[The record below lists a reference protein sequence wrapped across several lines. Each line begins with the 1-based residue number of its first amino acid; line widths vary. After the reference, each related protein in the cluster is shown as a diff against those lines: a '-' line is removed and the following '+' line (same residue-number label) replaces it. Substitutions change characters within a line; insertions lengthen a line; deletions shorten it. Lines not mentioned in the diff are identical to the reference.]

1 MDSDVLSR
9 LLNPVTQTEKGYPH
23 RLRSGRLRKSSVN
36 GFKRKDTLIFR
47 HFISDRMPAWN
58 TLSPFFLLTNILV
71 CKIFT
76 RVAPLMFA
84 VNIETNGNPHH
95 RPWSIGKRL
104 LSSWLPVRSA
114 KDQGGKG
121 HTHIVRWKPR
131 PNGTGSHLSQS
142 SLASMDSQPQPAT
155 GLFQIET
162 SRTFVNVEYKNIYQR

>member
-9 LLNPVTQTEKGYPH
+9 LLNPVTQTERRHPH
-23 RLRSGRLRKSSVN
+23 RFQSRTLFDQFNLNCVKWHIHQSLFKAGCQSAILFSSFLTYN
-36 GFKRKDTLIFR
+36 ICFDCKLI
-47 HFISDRMPAWN
+47 
-58 TLSPFFLLTNILV
+58 
-71 CKIFT
+71 T
-76 RVAPLMFA
+76 RAAPLMFA

-114 KDQGGKG
+114 KDQGGGKG

-142 SLASMDSQPQPAT
+142 SLASMDSASARNWT
-155 GLFQIET
+155 L
-162 SRTFVNVEYKNIYQR
+162 SNWNIKDFC

>member
-1 MDSDVLSR
+1 MWYLTRWQS
-9 LLNPVTQTEKGYPH
+9 EIWF
-23 RLRSGRLRKSSVN
+23 SSSH
-36 GFKRKDTLIFR
+36 LQ
-47 HFISDRMPAWN
+47 HF
-58 TLSPFFLLTNILV
+58 FFD
-71 CKIFT
+71 CKFVT

-84 VNIETNGNPHH
+84 VNIKTNGNPHH

-162 SRTFVNVEYKNIYQR
+162 SRTFVNVEYKNIYTVKNTQFTWKCLSMPIHND